1 MVIDYKIMPLL
12 IGRRGAFLQPIAHD
26 VGQFLSHLLNFLL
39 PALAMAVLVPALA
52 RVVWWQAL
60 KSAGW
65 WRQVRWCAVLNV
77 AALVIGLLVMG
88 RDGAMATYAGLVL
101 ASALTVWWTGLR

>member
-1 MVIDYKIMPLL
+1 M
-12 IGRRGAFLQPIAHD
+12 
-26 VGQFLSHLLNFLL
+26 GQFLSHLLNFIL

-52 RVVWWQAL
+52 RLVWWKGLQ
-60 KSAGW
+60 STGW
-65 WRQVRWCAVLNV
+65 WRQVRWCAALNV
-77 AALVIGLLVMG
+77 IVLVAGLLVMG